1 MLPGGCERPFFPF
14 FRATPGRRLTP
25 VRRLTRHSHTLPLRS
40 LLSLSL
46 SQPKEMLNSVTLTK
60 SFRKVCKAIKANTE
74 SNFYRPDLT
83 KALLA
88 KWSLI
93 SKSQKK
99 TKK

>member
-1 MLPGGCERPFFPF
+1 MTPIWKARLKCCVSPG
-14 FRATPGRRLTP
+14 T
-25 VRRLTRHSHTLPLRS
+25 
-40 LLSLSL
+40 
-46 SQPKEMLNSVTLTK
+46 
-60 SFRKVCKAIKANTE
+60 IKANTE

>member
-1 MLPGGCERPFFPF
+1 
-14 FRATPGRRLTP
+14 
-25 VRRLTRHSHTLPLRS
+25 
-40 LLSLSL
+40 
-46 SQPKEMLNSVTLTK
+46 MLNSVTLTK